1 MGQSTPMK
9 ITEIRVYS
17 HDIKV
22 AGGRYEMAISAV
34 ATLDSTVVELVSDEG
49 LSGFGE
55 TTPLGPTYQPQHAL
69 GARAAIAEMA
79 PALIGLNPLR
89 TELVRRAMDNA
100 LTGHNYAKSALDVAC
115 WDLLGKVR
123 GERVCDLLGGTDR
136 DTVSSYYGVM
146 PDTAPRTAEAA
157 RQRETEGYLRL
168 QVKVGGR
175 PLAEDIEA
183 TQAVA
188 DSISPATKLLVDANR
203 GWTMRDTIEFS
214 LACRDIRLSIENPCR
229 TYDEHRAIAEK
240 LNHPLFLDEC
250 TTDLNLITRAIIDG
264 VAQGFGMKLSRVGG
278 LTPLRTVR
286 DLCVAHGIPLT
297 IDDTWG
303 GDITAAA
310 TVHMGATV
318 PDPFYEGTWISYPYQ
333 EQAYSCLTPPVQP
346 SNGTI
351 PIPSGSG
358 LGVEPDLANWD
369 PALSIYD

>member
-1 MGQSTPMK
+1 MK
-9 ITEIRVYS
+9 ITQIRVYRHS
-17 HDIKV
+17 IEV
-22 AGGRYEMAISAV
+22 ADGRYQMAISAV
-34 ATLDSTVVELVSDEG
+34 STLDSTVVELVTDEG

-79 PALIGLNPLR
+79 PTLLGVNPLR
-89 TELVRRAMDNA
+89 TGLVRRAMDRA
-100 LTGHNYAKSALDVAC
+100 LTGHNYAKSAIDVAC

-136 DTVSSYYGVM
+136 SAVGSYFGVM
-146 PDTAPRTAEAA
+146 PDTTSRTADAA
-157 RQRETEGYLRL
+157 RQREAAGYTRL
-168 QVKVGGR
+168 QIKVGGR
-175 PLAEDIEA
+175 PLAHDIEA
-183 TQAVA
+183 TRAVA
-188 DSISPATKLLVDANR
+188 DAVSPSTKLLVDANR

-214 LACRDIRLSIENPCR
+214 LACRDVRLSIENPCR

-250 TTDLNLITRAIIDG
+250 TTDLDVITKAIVDG

-303 GDITAAA
+303 GDLTAAA

-333 EQAYSCLTPPVQP
+333 KPAYSCLTPAVQP
-346 SNGTI
+346 GDGMI
-351 PIPSGSG
+351 PIPTGSG
-358 LGVEPDLANWD
+358 LGVEPDLAEWD
-369 PALSIYD
+369 SPVGIYA

>member
-1 MGQSTPMK
+1 ME
-9 ITEIRVYS
+9 ITEIRVYQ
-17 HDIKV
+17 HDITV

-34 ATLDSTVVELVSDEG
+34 ETLDSTVVEVVTDEG
-49 LSGFGE
+49 VSGFGE

-69 GARAAIAEMA
+69 GARAAIAQMA
-79 PALIGLNPLR
+79 SALIGVNPLR
-89 TELVRRAMDNA
+89 TELVRRAMDSG
-100 LTGHNYAKSALDVAC
+100 LTGHNYAKSAIDVAC
-115 WDLLGKVR
+115 WDVLGKVR

-136 DTVSSYYGVM
+136 RSVDSYYGVM
-146 PDTAPRTAEAA
+146 PNTAPRTAEAA
-157 RQRETEGYLRL
+157 RKREAEGYGRL

-175 PLAEDIEA
+175 PLGEDIEA
-183 TQAVA
+183 TRAVA
-188 DSISPATKLLVDANR
+188 ASISPSTKLLVDANR
-203 GWTMRDTIEFS
+203 GWTMRDTVEFS

-229 TYDEHRAIAEK
+229 TYDEHRAIADK

-250 TTDLNLITRAIIDG
+250 TTDLNAITRAITDG

-318 PDPFYEGTWISYPYQ
+318 PDPFYEGTWISHPYQ
-333 EQAYSCLTPPVQP
+333 KRAYGCHTSPIRPK
-346 SNGTI
+346 NGTI
-351 PIPSGSG
+351 PVPKGDG
-358 LGVEPDLANWD
+358 LGVEPDLADWD
-369 PALSIYD
+369 PPVATYS